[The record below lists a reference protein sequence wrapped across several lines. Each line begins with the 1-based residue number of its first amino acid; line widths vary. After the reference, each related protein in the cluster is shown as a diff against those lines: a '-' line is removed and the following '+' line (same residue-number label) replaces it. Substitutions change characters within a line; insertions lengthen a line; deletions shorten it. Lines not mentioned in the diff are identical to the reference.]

1 MNEQRAAHDSHGR
14 LPKPAILLGPL
25 VGAAAVVAILVTQDP
40 FGNFGRLIA
49 LVVMLA
55 AFVLTAGLVIAM
67 RNRHTDVLSERETL
81 REQVKMVQ
89 EQNHSLRDQLE
100 VLAAMREVGRVISDD
115 VDFCRILDQLFR
127 ILEDLL
133 RPEEICVIVREHDT
147 GDFVPRAIRR
157 NGETLFEN
165 IDQDEAENVLFEEAV
180 AKGTLQKEAH
190 GGRATMVCPLIVD
203 REVAGAIKFV
213 LNVEGSPEIA
223 RKKIDYTEVVIN
235 DIARHIALAIK
246 TPDLHD
252 RAIMDGLTGLYS
264 RAHFEGQIKE
274 YVSVARRYSKVLSL
288 IMIDI
293 DHFKRVNDVYGHL
306 VGDVTLNEL
315 TSAIKANVR
324 DCDTVYRYG
333 GEEFS
338 VILPETSARQSQI
351 IAERLRK
358 TIEAATFSA
367 GRSSIQVT
375 ISLGVAELDPSAQS
389 HEDLVY
395 RADQALFAAKNAGRN
410 STYVWFDD
418 PRPIGRL

>member
-1 MNEQRAAHDSHGR
+1 M
-14 LPKPAILLGPL
+14 
-25 VGAAAVVAILVTQDP
+25 
-40 FGNFGRLIA
+40 
-49 LVVMLA
+49 
-55 AFVLTAGLVIAM
+55 
-67 RNRHTDVLSERETL
+67 
-81 REQVKMVQ
+81 
-89 EQNHSLRDQLE
+89 
-100 VLAAMREVGRVISDD
+100 
-115 VDFCRILDQLFR
+115 
-127 ILEDLL
+127 
-133 RPEEICVIVREHDT
+133 
-147 GDFVPRAIRR
+147 
-157 NGETLFEN
+157 
-165 IDQDEAENVLFEEAV
+165 
-180 AKGTLQKEAH
+180 
-190 GGRATMVCPLIVD
+190 D

-333 GEEFS
+333 GEEFA
-338 VILPETSARQSQI
+338 VILPETSARQAQI

-358 TIEAATFSA
+358 TIEATAFSA
-367 GRSSIQVT
+367 GRSSIRVT

-410 STYVWFDD
+410 TTYVWFDD